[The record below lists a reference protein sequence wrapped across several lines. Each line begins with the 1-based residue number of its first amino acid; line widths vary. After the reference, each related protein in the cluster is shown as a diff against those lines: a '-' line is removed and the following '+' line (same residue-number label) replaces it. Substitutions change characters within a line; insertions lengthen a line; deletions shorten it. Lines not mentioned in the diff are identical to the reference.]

1 MTLEMVELS
10 QAKIT
15 EDRFKNV
22 FYKIKHGNKITHF
35 VVR

>member
-1 MTLEMVELS
+1 MPLEMVEIS

-15 EDRFKNV
+15 EDGFKNV
-22 FYKIKHGNKITHF
+22 FYKFKHGNKIIYF